1 MRRGSSSPE
10 DLAAS
15 LPNRP
20 LEPNGR
26 LMSELAR
33 HVEESIVSHLE
44 ALGERPA
51 ADTDGGVE
59 LARSLRLDSAPSRGR
74 PLAELLDLLFDRAIP
89 KGFGTT
95 SPGYMAYIPGGGLYA
110 SALAAF
116 IAAATNRYTGLFA
129 AAPALVELESNVLRW
144 FRDWVGYPP
153 SAAGILTSGGSLANF
168 TALVTARR
176 DRLGEDFQ
184 SAVIY
189 ASSQTHHSVAK
200 AAGLAGFRS
209 ENVRPVPVDER
220 FRLMPSALA
229 SMIAEDRSS
238 KLDPFL
244 VVGNA
249 GTTNSGAID
258 PLDALAAVAEEEHLW
273 FHVDAA
279 YGGFFVL
286 TEQGQERLAGL
297 SRADS
302 IVLDPHKGLFLP
314 YGTGC
319 LLVRDGQALRA
330 AHRSSAIYLP
340 KMQEEP
346 DLVDFC
352 ELSPE
357 LSRPYRGLQV
367 WLPLMLYGVDE
378 FRRALDEKLDLA
390 VWATDRLRE
399 IPEIEILAEP
409 QLSIVAFAV
418 RPKGDSEEDTERANE
433 QTRTLLAAVNRR
445 QRVHLTGTML
455 RERFAIR
462 ICILSFRT
470 HREHVAAAIE
480 DIRTGLRQARD

>member
-1 MRRGSSSPE
+1 MRGSSSAPSGP
-10 DLAAS
+10 AAAAQDHV
-15 LPNRP
+15 
-20 LEPNGR
+20 LEPGPR
-26 LMSELAR
+26 LMRELAQV
-33 HVEESIVSHLE
+33 VEERVIAHLARLHE
-44 ALGERPA
+44 QPA
-51 ADTDGGVE
+51 ADVE
-59 LARSLRLDSAPSRGR
+59 GAIEVARSLRQDAAPTAGQPLD
-74 PLAELLDLLFDRAIP
+74 ELLDLLFETAVP

-129 AAPALVELESNVLRW
+129 AAPALVELETNVLHW

-153 SAAGILTSGGSLANF
+153 SSAGILTSGGSLANF

-176 DRLGEDFQ
+176 DRLGEDVA

-189 ASSQTHHSVAK
+189 ASDQTHHSVVK
-200 AAGLAGFRS
+200 AAVLAGFPDRC
-209 ENVRPVPVDER
+209 VRPVPVDSE
-220 FRLMPSALA
+220 FRLSPATLSA
-229 SMIAEDRSS
+229 MIAEDRAANRR
-238 KLDPFL
+238 PFL

-249 GTTNSGAID
+249 GTTNSGAVD
-258 PLDALAAVAEEEHLW
+258 PLDAISEIAEHESLW

-286 TEQGQERLAGL
+286 SARGKERLHGI

-319 LLVRDGQALRA
+319 LLVRDGQALRR
-330 AHRSSAIYLP
+330 AHRSSADYLP
-340 KMQEEP
+340 KMQDDP

-378 FRRALDEKLDLA
+378 FRRALDEKLELA
-390 VWATDRLRE
+390 QWAAETLCKL
-399 IPEIEILAEP
+399 PQVEILAEP
-409 QLSIVAFAV
+409 QLSILAFAR
-418 RPKGDSEEDTERANE
+418 RPQADGDDAIDKAN
-433 QTRTLLAAVNRR
+433 QATRELLRAVNRR

-455 RERFAIR
+455 GDRFAIR

-470 HREHVAAAIE
+470 HREHVAAAI
-480 DIRTGLRQARD
+480 DDVVAALRDGES